1 MFIVKAIFPIEK
13 GKEQEAEAAFKAM
26 MPKVQSEP
34 GTLEYTLHR
43 GEKNPSRF
51 FVYEKYTDRKAFE
64 AHTATPHFQELSKK
78 LSGMADGAPDLE
90 FFEQISAIKPK

>member
-1 MFIVKAIFPIEK
+1 MFIVKAI
-13 GKEQEAEAAFKAM
+13 

-34 GTLEYTLHR
+34 GTLEYTLNR
-43 GEKNPSRF
+43 GEKNTGCF
-51 FVYEKYTDRKAFE
+51 FIYEKYTDRKAFD

-78 LSGMADGAPDLE
+78 LGGLVDGAPDLE